1 MISITYLATAKV
13 SPRRI
18 INISLSTKMYP
29 RENVMAIKFTKM
41 DNFFLETDYSQR
53 PSTILSE
60 NMKLLNKVSQF
71 LWKILYKK
79 TVFLTS
85 HREAVSKTS
94 EKEFK
99 NS

>member
-18 INISLSTKMYP
+18 INIMLSTKMYP

-53 PSTILSE
+53 PSTILSDY
-60 NMKLLNKVSQF
+60 MMLLNKVSHF
-71 LWKILYKK
+71 L
-79 TVFLTS
+79 
-85 HREAVSKTS
+85 
-94 EKEFK
+94 
-99 NS
+99 

>member
-18 INISLSTKMYP
+18 INIILSTKMYP

-79 TVFLTS
+79 TVFVTS

-94 EKEFK
+94 EEEFK
-99 NS
+99 VS